1 MPSLMASSAILHFSP
16 SSSLLLSRKICRPS
30 VFTAA
35 QFPRSLTIKASTS
48 LDYSNVSVIDKS
60 AAPSKTNN
68 WKWKF
73 EDNSINI
80 YYEEYE
86 KESSDPPKD
95 ILMIPTISDV
105 STVEEWRLVARDI
118 VQRVGKV
125 NWRATIIDWPGLG
138 YSDRPKI
145 DYNADVLEKFLVD
158 FMSAPDC
165 PISQTRSYFR
175 PSSSSSSSLDSS
187 SSSSSGSEEDFGTPW
202 TVVLIKWV
210 RNLATPLVLFCFHF
224 WVGNAHFCR
233 TPWTVWIKVFEVR
246 QHFLFSFDV
255 LMLENDLVVFGGGH
269 AATITIRAAKKGL
282 VKPAAIAAVAPTWA
296 GPLPIVFGRDSDMET
311 RYGLLRG
318 TLRAPAVGWMMYNM
332 LVSNEKAIQSQYK
345 SHVYADPNNVTPS
358 IVESRY
364 ALTKRKGARYVPA
377 AFLTGL
383 LDPVNSREEF
393 LELFA
398 ALEGQIPVLVVST
411 KGSPKRSKAEMEALR
426 GAKGVSKFVELPGA
440 LLPQEEYP
448 PLLQRSFTGSCKRIL
463 NAKRKNSFNGS

>member
-1 MPSLMASSAILHFSP
+1 MASSAILHFSP

-165 PISQTRSYFR
+165 PISQT
-175 PSSSSSSSLDSS
+175 
-187 SSSSSGSEEDFGTPW
+187 
-202 TVVLIKWV
+202 K
-210 RNLATPLVLFCFHF
+210 
-224 WVGNAHFCR
+224 
-233 TPWTVWIKVFEVR
+233 
-246 QHFLFSFDV
+246 
-255 LMLENDLVVFGGGH
+255 NDLVVFGGGH

-426 GAKGVSKFVELPGA
+426 GAKGASKFVELPGA

-448 PLLQRSFTGSCKRIL
+448 AVVAEELYRFLQENFECK
-463 NAKRKNSFNGS
+463 A

>member
-1 MPSLMASSAILHFSP
+1 MASSAILHCSP
-16 SSSLLLSRKICRPS
+16 SSSLLLSRKICS

-48 LDYSNVSVIDKS
+48 LDYSNVSVVDKS

-165 PISQTRSYFR
+165 PISQT
-175 PSSSSSSSLDSS
+175 
-187 SSSSSGSEEDFGTPW
+187 
-202 TVVLIKWV
+202 K
-210 RNLATPLVLFCFHF
+210 
-224 WVGNAHFCR
+224 
-233 TPWTVWIKVFEVR
+233 
-246 QHFLFSFDV
+246 
-255 LMLENDLVVFGGGH
+255 NDLVVFGGGH

-448 PLLQRSFTGSCKRIL
+448 AVVAEELYRFLQENFECE
-463 NAKRKNSFNGS
+463 A